1 MPSVFRAAL
10 GAFVLML
17 GVSLGTLGCDA
28 GGLLVAESKE
38 GPQKAPLKG
47 HSSTELV
54 NGGTLAKNSKYKM
67 FYVLG
72 QPSPQQGTPQNA
84 KGERI
89 NGGVTGAVQGQ

>member
-10 GAFVLML
+10 GSAALLL

-28 GGLLVAESKE
+28 GGLLVAEGKE
-38 GPQKAPLKG
+38 APQKTPLKG

-72 QPSPQQGTPQNA
+72 QPSPQQGAAANA
-84 KGERI
+84 KGERV
-89 NGGVTGAVQGQ
+89 NGGITGAVQGQ